1 MNIISN
7 KEIYILLKILTNK
20 RLLRGSTPVFQVD
33 NIFTKQELEHLQ
45 QEISSVN
52 NKSPNKILKIKE
64 TLTKRIAVP
73 SLYNITIIDAQAIIN
88 YANQYIDA
96 WVNNTINGIS
106 SNNEF
111 KSLIKEFYF
120 SLSNENNFKNYIEKD
135 LKHMPV
141 ILWAYI
147 NKIIEINSLNIDAS
161 NYNTL
166 QDDIFLDSP
175 VFLKLAHNGMSS
187 ETKLSIGIDASQLSE
202 LMVTIGIGT
211 QQEEISADLLFEA
224 ITKIKSQRQS
234 SSETHDKNYYI
245 EKLKDDFKLNNTEIN
260 ILRACV
266 YLLTKEYKVINE
278 QIAQYLTHNDYPINE
293 NSIKQYT
300 ANIKNKCCLN
310 ELTGLP
316 ALVNALQLKGY
327 IIPPYKPKSSK

>member
-1 MNIISN
+1 M
-7 KEIYILLKILTNK
+7 LKILSNK
-20 RLLRGSTPVFQVD
+20 RLLSGSSPIFQVD
-33 NIFTKQELEHLQ
+33 NTFTKQELEHLQ

-64 TLTKRIAVP
+64 SSTKRIAVP
-73 SLYNITIIDAQAIIN
+73 SSYNITIIDAESIIN
-88 YANQYIDA
+88 YANQYVDA
-96 WVNNTINGIS
+96 YVNNTINGIA
-106 SNNEF
+106 SNTEF

-120 SLSNENNFKNYIEKD
+120 SLYKENNFKNYIEKD
-135 LKHMPV
+135 LKYMPV
-141 ILWAYI
+141 ILFAYI
-147 NKIIEINSLNIDAS
+147 NNLIEINSLNIDTC
-161 NYNTL
+161 NYNTT

-175 VFLKLAHNGMSS
+175 VLLKLVHNGMSS
-187 ETKLSIGIDASQLSE
+187 ETKLNIGIDASQLSE
-202 LMVTIGIGT
+202 LMVTIGIGA

-234 SSETHDKNYYI
+234 SLEPHDENYYI
-245 EKLKDDFKLNNTEIN
+245 DKLKEDFRLNDTEIN

-278 QIAQYLTHNDYPINE
+278 QIAQYLSENNYPING

-300 ANIKNKCCLN
+300 AFIKNKCCLN
-310 ELTGLP
+310 ELTGIP

-327 IIPPYKPKSSK
+327 IIPPFKPKSSK